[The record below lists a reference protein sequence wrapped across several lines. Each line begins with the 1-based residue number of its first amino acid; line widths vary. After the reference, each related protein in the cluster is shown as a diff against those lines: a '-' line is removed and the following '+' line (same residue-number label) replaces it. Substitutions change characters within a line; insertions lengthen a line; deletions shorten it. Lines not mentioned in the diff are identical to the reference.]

1 MIEDKSYGIVLKKEG
16 SNPDAFLVVKQRN
29 HYSFPKGHM
38 EGEESIEET
47 VRRELFEETGISKI
61 EIIPDKNIVEDPY
74 VFEGGGELYQKT
86 NHYLFGTTSEDV
98 LKIQE
103 GEIYEAKFATIDE
116 IRKLFFLKGQ
126 NLLIEKVERVLYE
139 KD

>member
-74 VFEGGGELYQKT
+74 VFEGGGK
-86 NHYLFGTTSEDV
+86 NKPLFIWDD
-98 LKIQE
+98 Q
-103 GEIYEAKFATIDE
+103 
-116 IRKLFFLKGQ
+116 
-126 NLLIEKVERVLYE
+126 
-139 KD
+139 